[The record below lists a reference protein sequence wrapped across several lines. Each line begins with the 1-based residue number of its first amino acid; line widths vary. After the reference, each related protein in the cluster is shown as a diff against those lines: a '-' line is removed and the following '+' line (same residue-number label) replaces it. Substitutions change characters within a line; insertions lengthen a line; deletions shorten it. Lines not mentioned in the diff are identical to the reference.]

1 MFILNYERKLKI
13 IFAFSI
19 NIIRNKKVNIK
30 YSGKYFKICIKMSS
44 GNEVQLIL
52 KDINE
57 MIEFLKEDAESKIY

>member
-1 MFILNYERKLKI
+1 
-13 IFAFSI
+13 
-19 NIIRNKKVNIK
+19 
-30 YSGKYFKICIKMSS
+30 MSS

>member
-1 MFILNYERKLKI
+1 MF
-13 IFAFSI
+13 
-19 NIIRNKKVNIK
+19 
-30 YSGKYFKICIKMSS
+30 KMSS